1 LLGYVSEAILQ
12 RDTSG
17 KFWSVKS
24 YSGNEVTDNEPCLY
38 QLIINEISDLNSPN
52 FGKRL
57 QISVGVHGDKVFNFG
72 YMLQGVS
79 ENRSKKLNDLK
90 NLKKL
95 NAIQQFKCRKQIKSL
110 EDELFG
116 DPSKYAFTGEIA
128 PSMLTNIGV
137 SYVIIGHSER
147 RAMFNETDETCNK
160 KVHQAFNHG
169 LVPILCVGESLEQRE
184 AGTTNDLLTEQ
195 LEKDLA
201 GLTKEQVEKLVIAYE
216 PIWAIGTGKTA
227 TAEVADETCGFI
239 RETVKRLY
247 DEATAE
253 AIRIQY
259 GGSVKTSNI
268 DELMA
273 KPNIDGA
280 LIGGASLKAE
290 DFVTLVTAAVK

>member
-1 LLGYVSEAILQ
+1 MYKNVDEAVQFIYQVSDKMPSVEKVDSVICAPFVAL
-12 RDTSG
+12 
-17 KFWSVKS
+17 KELVKS
-24 YSGNEVTDNEPCLY
+24 
-38 QLIINEISDLNSPN
+38 
-52 FGKRL
+52 
-57 QISVGVHGDKVFNFG
+57 
-72 YMLQGVS
+72 QGA
-79 ENRSKKLNDLK
+79 
-90 NLKKL
+90 NLKIGAQ
-95 NAIQQFKCRKQIKSL
+95 NMHFEEQ
-110 EDELFG
+110 G
-116 DPSKYAFTGEIA
+116 AFTGEIA

-137 SYVIIGHSER
+137 TYVIIGHSER

-169 LVPILCVGESLEQRE
+169 LVPILCVGESLEERE
-184 AGTTNDLLTEQ
+184 TGKTNDLLTEQ

-227 TAEVADETCGFI
+227 TSEVADETCGFI

>member
-1 LLGYVSEAILQ
+1 MRKPIIAGNWKMYKNVDEAVQFIYQVSDKMPSVEKVDSVICAPFVAL
-12 RDTSG
+12 
-17 KFWSVKS
+17 KELVKS
-24 YSGNEVTDNEPCLY
+24 
-38 QLIINEISDLNSPN
+38 
-52 FGKRL
+52 
-57 QISVGVHGDKVFNFG
+57 
-72 YMLQGVS
+72 QGA
-79 ENRSKKLNDLK
+79 
-90 NLKKL
+90 NLKIGAQ
-95 NAIQQFKCRKQIKSL
+95 NMHFEEQ
-110 EDELFG
+110 G
-116 DPSKYAFTGEIA
+116 AFTGEIA

-137 SYVIIGHSER
+137 TYVIIGHSER

-169 LVPILCVGESLEQRE
+169 LVPILCVGESLEERE
-184 AGTTNDLLTEQ
+184 TGKTNDLLTEQ

-290 DFVTLVTAAVK
+290 DFMKLVRAALK